1 VVSGILGGHLK
12 KCPRIL
18 LRVPDACYDT
28 ESSKANQMPV
38 NREVKGMLARCLS
51 QENLI
56 VEYRNVPTASFDVER
71 RLLVLPNWEKASDT
85 VFTMLTQHES
95 SHAIFSPSGEDFDYH
110 KKYPEVPHD
119 IVNVLEDVRVEKL
132 CKKKYP
138 GSARHF
144 FNGYQ
149 ELHNE
154 DFFCTKDEDLNK
166 LSFID
171 RMNLYFKVGA
181 FLCIDF
187 TDEEN
192 EYLTR
197 ASLTETFDDVLKLA
211 RDIVEFVQ
219 YKRKKVAE
227 MPSQGNSDEDMSGSG
242 EEVETPNN
250 SQNQEGEGE
259 NKDGEGQEGQ
269 GDNQLDQQSQSQSS
283 SNEESFGDEVS
294 KSLEA
299 PKGSGS
305 NGKPSDKHGDSD
317 VDELKSKTSKS
328 FEEKTK
334 NLVDKFAKETTYV
347 ELPEFNLE
355 NLIIP
360 NEYIHKKAKEYINVT
375 DYNRNLFNDS
385 VIRYKQYKK
394 SAEKEVSYLVKEF
407 ECKKSADQYARSST
421 ARTGILD
428 TAKLHTYKF
437 NEDLFKKVSVVPDGK
452 NHGLIFVFDWSGSM
466 ANFILD
472 AYKQLLNL
480 VWFCRKVNIPFEVY
494 AFTLD
499 CNSYIDIQPNHPST
513 YKKVSGVIAPEHGF
527 RMLNLLTSKVNN
539 NVLEE
544 QLKHIWTVCSANQG
558 QGGVYLR
565 HLDLSGSPIGESILS
580 LHAIIPQFQQ
590 KNKLQKVNVI
600 FLTDGEGYVNA
611 VTTEKQGNGSNTYM
625 GTKKNY
631 STSIRDRKSGRVY
644 RSFGY
649 DNFAEYAKI
658 LLETVKDKYPW
669 VNLINFR
676 ITPARDFWTCYNWYG
691 KKKGE
696 TGLRYYEPLVES
708 ENYKKVKSLF
718 NKNNFVTFEGTG
730 FDQFNVIG
738 SSSLSVSADFNVPD
752 DATTTQIKTA
762 FSKLLNKKKT
772 NRKLLSNFVTLIS

>member
-1 VVSGILGGHLK
+1 MS
-12 KCPRIL
+12 
-18 LRVPDACYDT
+18 
-28 ESSKANQMPV
+28 V
-38 NREVKGMLARCLS
+38 NLEVKGMLAKCLAM
-51 QENLI
+51 EDLI
-56 VEYRNVPTASFDVER
+56 IEHKKVQTAMFDVQR
-71 RLLVLPNWEKASDT
+71 RVLTLPIWDKASDVVYT
-85 VFTMLTQHES
+85 LLVAHEVGHS
-95 SHAIFSPSGEDFDYH
+95 LATPNVDWTIEYPDVPKDF
-110 KKYPEVPHD
+110 
-119 IVNVLEDVRVEKL
+119 VNILEDVRVEKFM
-132 CKKKYP
+132 KKKY
-138 GSARHF
+138 GGLSRTF

-154 DFFCTKDEDLNK
+154 DFFCTKDENMNK

-219 YKRKKVAE
+219 YKRKKVAN
-227 MPSQGNSDEDMSGSG
+227 MPSQSNSSEDMSGSG

-250 SQNQEGEGE
+250 SQSQEGEGE
-259 NKDGEGQEGQ
+259 NKDGEGQEGE
-269 GDNQLDQQSQSQSS
+269 GQLDQQSQSQSS
-283 SNEESFGDEVS
+283 SNEESFGDDVS

-299 PKGSGS
+299 PKGGGS
-305 NGKPSDKHGDSD
+305 NGNPSDTHGDPD
-317 VDELKSKTSKS
+317 VDELNSKTSKS
-328 FEEKTK
+328 FDEKAK
-334 NLVDKFAKETTYV
+334 DLVDKNAVETAYV
-347 ELPEFNLE
+347 ELPEFNLQH
-355 NLIIP
+355 LIIP

-375 DYNRNLFNDS
+375 SYNRNLFDDS
-385 VIRYKQYKK
+385 VKEYQKYKK

-452 NHGLIFVFDWSGSM
+452 NHGLIFVLDWSGSM

-499 CNSYIDIQPNHPST
+499 CNSYIDIQPNHPPT
-513 YKKVSGVIAPEHGF
+513 YNKVSGVIAPENGF

-539 NVLEE
+539 NVLDE
-544 QLKHIWTVCSANQG
+544 QLKNIWTTCSANQG
-558 QGGVYLR
+558 QAGVYLR

-625 GTKKNY
+625 GTRKNY
-631 STSIRDRKSGRVY
+631 STSIRDRKNGRVY
-644 RSFGY
+644 RSYGY
-649 DNFAEYAKI
+649 DSFTQYAKI
-658 LLETVKDKYPW
+658 LLETVKDKFPT

-676 ITPARDFWTCYNWYG
+676 ITPSRDFWSCYNWYG
-691 KKKGE
+691 NREYDTSSPYLGPGE
-696 TGLRYYEPLVES
+696 D
-708 ENYKKVKSLF
+708 YKNAKSF
-718 NKNNFVTFEGTG
+718 FSKNNFITFDGTG
-730 FDQFNVIG
+730 FDQFNVIA
-738 SSSLSVSADFNVPD
+738 SDSLSQNSNFLVPN
-752 DATTTQIKTA
+752 DATTSQVKTA
-762 FSKLLNKKKT
+762 FVKMLGKKKT
-772 NRKLLSNFVTLIS
+772 NRKLLSNFITLIS

>member
-1 VVSGILGGHLK
+1 MVVDGFSGGTRGAVAPLFF
-12 KCPRIL
+12 
-18 LRVPDACYDT
+18 CYDT
-28 ESSKANQMPV
+28 RSSKAHPMPV
-38 NREVKGMLARCLS
+38 NLEVKGMLAKCLAM
-51 QENLI
+51 ENI
-56 VEYRNVPTASFDVER
+56 IIEHKKVQTAMFDVER
-71 RLLVLPNWEKASDT
+71 RVLTLPTWDKASNTVYDLLVAHEVGHSLATPNVDWTIDYPDVPK
-85 VFTMLTQHES
+85 
-95 SHAIFSPSGEDFDYH
+95 DF
-110 KKYPEVPHD
+110 
-119 IVNVLEDVRVEKL
+119 VNILEDVRVEKL
-132 CKKKYP
+132 MKKKY
-138 GSARHF
+138 GGLSRTF

-166 LSFID
+166 LSYID

-192 EYLTR
+192 EFLTR

-211 RDIVEFVQ
+211 RDIVEFVK
-219 YKRKKVAE
+219 YKQKKVAE
-227 MPSQGNSDEDMSGSG
+227 MPSQGNSNEDMSGSG
-242 EEVETPNN
+242 EEVETP
-250 SQNQEGEGE
+250 QPQGQEGQGE
-259 NKDGEGQEGQ
+259 NKDGEGQESQ

-283 SNEESFGDEVS
+283 SNEESFGDDVS

-305 NGKPSDKHGDSD
+305 NGKPSDTHGDPD
-317 VDELKSKTSKS
+317 VDELNSKTSKS
-328 FEEKTK
+328 FDEKAK
-334 NLVDKFAKETTYV
+334 ELVDKTAAETAYV

-355 NLIIP
+355 HLIIP
-360 NEYIHKKAKEYINVT
+360 NDYIHQKAKEQVT
-375 DYNRNLFNDS
+375 ANDHSRMLFGDS
-385 VIRYKQYKK
+385 VKQYQKYKK

-421 ARTGILD
+421 ARTGVLD

-499 CNSYIDIQPNHPST
+499 CNSYVDIQPNHPST
-513 YKKVSGVIAPEHGF
+513 YKKVSSVICPEQGF

-558 QGGVYLR
+558 RQGVYLR

-611 VTTEKQGNGSNTYM
+611 VTTEKQGYGANTYM
-625 GTKKNY
+625 GTKKYY

-644 RSFGY
+644 RSYGY

-658 LLETVKDKYPW
+658 LLETVKDKFPW

-676 ITPARDFWTCYNWYG
+676 ITPSRDFYTCYRWYG
-691 KKKGE
+691 DKKDVVSSSYLDTNE
-696 TGLRYYEPLVES
+696 D
-708 ENYKKVKSLF
+708 YKKAKSLF
-718 NKNNFVTFEGTG
+718 TKNNFITFDNTG
-730 FDQFNVIG
+730 FDQFNVIA
-738 SSSLSVSADFNVPD
+738 SDSLSQNSNFVVPD
-752 DATTTQIKTA
+752 DATASQVKTA
-762 FSKLLNKKKT
+762 FVKMLGKKKT
-772 NRKLLSNFVTLIS
+772 NRKLLSNFISLVS